1 MSLTRKSLKTN
12 SLIFAVGFT
21 AIIGQ
26 LVFIRLTA
34 QSFNGNE
41 LTMCVAIGHWLLW
54 TGIGSLIGS
63 RIAPNRLEE
72 KKLFTLIVL
81 YSVLLIGAAN
91 LLMLIRQL
99 IGVNLSEMLGLGR
112 IFLWTGLLFILPSL
126 INGLF
131 FPLLVN
137 WVSWQNIENPIHK
150 VYITET
156 IGSATGGMVFIA
168 MILIGVSTVNM
179 LNLITAILIVTAGFV
194 FIEKSLYKLIIAIIS
209 IFLFVVLAQFISPKI
224 SSIRWSPYRIIE
236 IRESPHQAIAA
247 LSYDENVIL
256 FSNNEPLW
264 SFGIEENA
272 EELVHFGMLNH
283 PAPHHVLIIGP
294 VYEDLITQLGK
305 YPSTETITSVQS
317 DKVLSDLLDKYT
329 GPESIGKIEIRRII
343 DDPLKFLRQSTLCF
357 DVMILNIPLPLNA
370 MWNVYYST
378 EFFTLLKNHLN
389 DMAVVAMQFPGS
401 ETYLNNNQLQFLKVM
416 ENTVGSVFTHIAWIP
431 GETVHLIASD
441 QRLESSF
448 EHIAF
453 ELKYRGI
460 DNRYIRDNYLWDRL
474 SPMKIDFLND
484 QLARCDTKRI
494 NSIVKPIGFYFNTV
508 LWDQQ
513 TGGLLKKI
521 YPWFAGKSPVLFGA
535 MITGIILLMLL
546 IFHRNKRYAAVS
558 KLNMAMV
565 GFSIMSLESVVLI
578 TLQSFAGSLYLRV
591 ALLSMSFMVGA
602 AGGAAWQRRYH
613 DKSKRLQLYFV
624 LSALLLTT
632 LIYGL
637 LLNSGSYL
645 LNYPGLH
652 YSVLFLGGFTG
663 GLIFPTLSQRV

>member
-12 SLIFAVGFT
+12 SLIFTVGFT

-63 RIAPNRLEE
+63 RIAPDRGNE
-72 KKLFTLIVL
+72 KGLFTLIIT
-81 YSVLLIGAAN
+81 YAILLIVAAN
-91 LLMLIRQL
+91 LLLLIRRF
-99 IGVNLSEMLGLGR
+99 IDADLSEMLGLGR

-209 IFLFVVLAQFISPKI
+209 VFLFFVLAQFISPKI
-224 SSIRWSPYRIIE
+224 SSIRWSPYRINE
-236 IRESPHQAIAA
+236 IRESPHQAITA
-247 LSYDENVIL
+247 LSYDENVVL

-305 YPSTETITSVQS
+305 YPSTETITSIQS
-317 DKVLSDLLDKYT
+317 DKALSDLLDKYT
-329 GPESIGKIEIRRII
+329 GSESIGKIEIHRII
-343 DDPLKFLRQSTLCF
+343 DDPLKFLRQSTPCF
-357 DVMILNIPLPLNA
+357 DVVILNIPLPLNA
-370 MWNVYYST
+370 MWNVYYSK

-389 DMAVVAMQFPGS
+389 D
-401 ETYLNNNQLQFLKVM
+401 
-416 ENTVGSVFTHIAWIP
+416 
-431 GETVHLIASD
+431 
-441 QRLESSF
+441 
-448 EHIAF
+448 
-453 ELKYRGI
+453 
-460 DNRYIRDNYLWDRL
+460 
-474 SPMKIDFLND
+474 
-484 QLARCDTKRI
+484 
-494 NSIVKPIGFYFNTV
+494 
-508 LWDQQ
+508 
-513 TGGLLKKI
+513 
-521 YPWFAGKSPVLFGA
+521 
-535 MITGIILLMLL
+535 
-546 IFHRNKRYAAVS
+546 
-558 KLNMAMV
+558 
-565 GFSIMSLESVVLI
+565 
-578 TLQSFAGSLYLRV
+578 
-591 ALLSMSFMVGA
+591 
-602 AGGAAWQRRYH
+602 
-613 DKSKRLQLYFV
+613 
-624 LSALLLTT
+624 
-632 LIYGL
+632 
-637 LLNSGSYL
+637 
-645 LNYPGLH
+645 
-652 YSVLFLGGFTG
+652 
-663 GLIFPTLSQRV
+663 